1 MQGWGRVVSLHSRC
15 GDPRRRWPPPA
26 TGGEKTGLQWGPP
39 GAHLSHPVHPAHTH
53 LSAGQADDPLTPIQV
68 LAAVTCAERDRVS
81 AHLPQRPPP
90 GSVALTK
97 DAGELGHAGHEAL
110 EVHTQPAVPVAAG
123 EGLGQLVVQVEA

>member
-1 MQGWGRVVSLHSRC
+1 MVSLHSRC

-68 LAAVTCAERDRVS
+68 LAAVT
-81 AHLPQRPPP
+81 
-90 GSVALTK
+90 K